1 MSNTEAKNLRPKI
14 SKNPTKTLAVKTPLK
29 IRLKST
35 PNREVSNQS
44 ILVLSSH
51 YIKKDTLLESFA
63 QSDQSLHS
71 HLILLPSISH
81 KLDYNLTLT
90 PAFGDNLPVFNYN
103 NSLSLDTKLDTN
115 WQNLVHWLI
124 AQARSDVQFFK
135 KLGSFLTR
143 SRLKIFRSYHIKRE
157 FNLGEQLKN
166 INNLWTLYNQSR
178 QGYGNKLGLA
188 QKLQKLYKDGYLS
201 TLQKLSILKF
211 FSDFRNDIVKQYQ
224 KTNGK
229 TNSNPNSQAPR
240 ISLRS
245 RLGFKPKIK
254 LRPKTEL
261 SCTIKE
267 DSKYLVKHFDKKWN
281 KFIDSWFKQPI
292 NTHNQFEASA
302 NYFLERI
309 YKQLMTQNQSIE
321 SNIPRLKTVEI
332 CLNFLKINKNLINNS
347 FEFPAHLNDLYYNL
361 PHNNYVFRQELFNL
375 WQALFLAYQD
385 SVVFDKVEPEV
396 ERASIQVW

>member
-1 MSNTEAKNLRPKI
+1 M
-14 SKNPTKTLAVKTPLK
+14 
-29 IRLKST
+29 
-35 PNREVSNQS
+35 
-44 ILVLSSH
+44 
-51 YIKKDTLLESFA
+51 
-63 QSDQSLHS
+63 
-71 HLILLPSISH
+71 
-81 KLDYNLTLT
+81 
-90 PAFGDNLPVFNYN
+90 
-103 NSLSLDTKLDTN
+103 
-115 WQNLVHWLI
+115 
-124 AQARSDVQFFK
+124 
-135 KLGSFLTR
+135 TR
-143 SRLKIFRSYHIKRE
+143 SRLRIFRSYHIKRE

-166 INNLWTLYNQSR
+166 INNLWALYNQSR
-178 QGYGNKLGLA
+178 QGSGNKLGLA
-188 QKLQKLYKDGYLS
+188 QKLQKLYKEGYLS

-211 FSDFRNDIVKQYQ
+211 FSDFRNDTVKQYQ

-229 TNSNPNSQAPR
+229 TNPNPNSQAPR

-281 KFIDSWFKQPI
+281 KFIDFWFKQPI